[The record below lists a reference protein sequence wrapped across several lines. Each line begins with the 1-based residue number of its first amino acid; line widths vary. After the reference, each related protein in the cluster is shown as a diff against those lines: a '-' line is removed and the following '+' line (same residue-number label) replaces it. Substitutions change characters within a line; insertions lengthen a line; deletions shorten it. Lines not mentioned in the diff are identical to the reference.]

1 MFSGERKTD
10 HLSVALQIIP
20 SSDHLIKKTPVF
32 SQGWPGKRGNPG
44 RPGDPGPKVSLVFF
58 FFFFL
63 ILRLFIFTL
72 EDIFQIRKFF

>member
-1 MFSGERKTD
+1 MFSGGRKTD

-44 RPGDPGPKVSLVFF
+44 RPGDAGPKVSLVCLFVC
-58 FFFFL
+58 FL
-63 ILRLFIFTL
+63 YTEVTYIYSRGHFP
-72 EDIFQIRKFF
+72 DS